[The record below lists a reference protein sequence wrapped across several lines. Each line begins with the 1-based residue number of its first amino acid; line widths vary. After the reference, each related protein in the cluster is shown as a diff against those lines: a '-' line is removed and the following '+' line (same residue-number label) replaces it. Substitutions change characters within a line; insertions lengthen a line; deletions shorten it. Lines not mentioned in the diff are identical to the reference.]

1 MLASMK
7 LWHLLAAVAAV
18 AVTAVGGDR
27 ILRRVGRGKKLVD
40 LSDLFDKH
48 RGYAGVG
55 ETWKG
60 VCIDADWSE
69 CPAQS
74 DHGDFVRG
82 VSISEGDGKHVAAN
96 TLHGVSSMVG
106 SSYDDVKL
114 DVLNLGGMP
123 EEIMKFLNARIAE
136 IDHASDEG
144 ERACLLVDLYDEL
157 GGVQGDLDEI
167 QTEKLQKFREKI
179 ILSLKAKGYELIR
192 GDTWNPD
199 FMKAVVVTK
208 GNHSGEPQI
217 VRILSSGLRHK
228 DLVIRK
234 QEVSVLA

>member
-18 AVTAVGGDR
+18 AVTAIGGDR

-48 RGYAGVG
+48 RGYAGVD
-55 ETWKG
+55 ETRKG
-60 VCIDADWSE
+60 GWIDADWSE

-74 DHGDFVRG
+74 DHDDFVRG
-82 VSISEGDGKHVAAN
+82 ASISEGGGNHIAAN
-96 TLHGVSSMVG
+96 ILHVGSSMVIP
-106 SSYDDVKL
+106 SDDDMKL

-123 EEIMKFLNARIAE
+123 EEMMKFLNTRIAE
-136 IDHASDEG
+136 IDQVSDEG
-144 ERACLLVDLYDEL
+144 NRACLLVDLYDEL
-157 GGVQGDLDEI
+157 GGVQGDMDDI
-167 QTEKLQKFREKI
+167 QTGKLQEFREKI

-192 GDTWNPD
+192 GDTWDPD

-208 GNHSGEPQI
+208 GNHSGVPQI